1 MGRPDSFRIV
11 AIGVLI
17 GAILAAL
24 IATHQHAPA
33 SMVVDLPSTPNSDDL
48 SSELRHCSALGPS
61 DAEDPYCLAVW
72 NENRRRFFGRPARP
86 LRSPPAHEATAP
98 ATPSSSA
105 SQSGGA
111 R

>member
-1 MGRPDSFRIV
+1 MWRPDSFRIV
-11 AIGVLI
+11 AIGILI
-17 GAILAAL
+17 GAILAVL
-24 IATHQHAPA
+24 TATYQPEPAPLQ
-33 SMVVDLPSTPNSDDL
+33 VHLPSPQNSDDL
-48 SSELRHCSALGPS
+48 SAELRRCNALGPS

-105 SQSGGA
+105 PRSGGA